1 MCALDNNLCSNSMC
15 YTASVEIQRQSP
27 TDFTSQRNWAV
38 WLQPNES
45 CKPIRF
51 LIVS

>member
-1 MCALDNNLCSNSMC
+1 MCALGNKLCSNSMS
-15 YTASVEIQRQSP
+15 YIASVEIQRQSP
-27 TDFTSQRNWAV
+27 PAFTSQRNWAV

-45 CKPIRF
+45 FKPIGF